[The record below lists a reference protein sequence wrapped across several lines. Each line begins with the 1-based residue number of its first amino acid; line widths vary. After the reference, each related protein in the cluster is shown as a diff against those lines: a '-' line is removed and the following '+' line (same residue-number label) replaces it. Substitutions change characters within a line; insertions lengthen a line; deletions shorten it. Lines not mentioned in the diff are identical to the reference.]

1 MKIIACDY
9 HPSFQQIAMLDQ
21 NTGELSGRR
30 WAHPGEAEAFY
41 RGLQGPVRVGM
52 EAIGNALWF
61 ERLLAE
67 LGHELW
73 VGDAARIRASAV
85 RPQKTDARDAAPLL
99 PLMLQDGFPRIG
111 VPSPAER
118 DLRQLLLHRHKLV
131 QTRTPV
137 KNQLQHLAL
146 HQGVRRQHRLW
157 SRAGLQFLEQLR
169 LPSWTARR
177 RQDLRALRQELE
189 RSVAELDQ
197 AVEAQALARPEAR
210 RLMSQPGVG
219 PVVALAVVLTLGP
232 VERFR
237 CGKPVASY
245 FGLIPRESS
254 RGGRQRLGAISK
266 QGSPFVRALLV
277 QAGHAAVRHDS
288 ELRRQYLRLAQRKNR
303 AVATVALARQ
313 LAVRWYGIL
322 RRGAQASPA
331 TGSMQGRPSHSL
343 AEVPEPMRCVGP
355 LPPDVTA
362 WGVRRNHHGRDLVI
376 E

>member
-21 NTGELSGRR
+21 NSGELSGRR
-30 WAHPGEAEAFY
+30 LAHPAEAEAFY

-73 VGDAARIRASAV
+73 VGDAARIRALSV
-85 RPQKTDARDAAPLL
+85 RRQKTDERDAAEMLE
-99 PLMLQDGFPRIG
+99 LMLHDRFPRIW

-131 QTRTPV
+131 QMRTQV

-146 HQGVRRQHRLW
+146 NQGVRRQHRLW
-157 SRAGLQFLEQLR
+157 SRAGLQCLEQLS
-169 LPSWTARR
+169 LPTWTARR
-177 RQDLRALRQELE
+177 RQDLLALRQELE
-189 RSVAELDQ
+189 RSVAELDR
-197 AVEAQALARPEAR
+197 AVEAAALARPEVR
-210 RLMSQPGVG
+210 RLMIQPGVG

-237 CGKPVASY
+237 HGKQVASY
-245 FGLIPRESS
+245 FGLIPREHSS
-254 RGGRQRLGAISK
+254 GGRQRLGAISK

-277 QAGHAAVRHDS
+277 QAAHVAVRHDA
-288 ELRRQYLRLAQRKNR
+288 ELRRHYRRLAQRKNR
-303 AVATVALARQ
+303 AVATVAIARK
-313 LAVRWYGIL
+313 LAVRLYGIL
-322 RRGAQASPA
+322 RQAAQASA
-331 TGSMQGRPSHSL
+331 AVGSMQGSPSHSL
-343 AEVPEPMRCVGP
+343 AEVPGP
-355 LPPDVTA
+355 I
-362 WGVRRNHHGRDLVI
+362 R
-376 E
+376 

>member
-30 WAHPGEAEAFY
+30 LAHPAEAEAFY

-73 VGDAARIRASAV
+73 IGDAARIRAAAV
-85 RPQKTDARDAAPLL
+85 RPQKTDARDAAHLL
-99 PLMLQDGFPRIG
+99 QLMLQDRFPRIW

-131 QTRTPV
+131 QMRTQV

-146 HQGVRRQHRLW
+146 NPGVRRRHGLW
-157 SRAGLQFLEQLR
+157 SRAGRQVLEQLA
-169 LPSWTARR
+169 LPPWTTRR
-177 RQDLRALRQELE
+177 RQDLLELWKALEQSLT
-189 RSVAELDQ
+189 ELDR
-197 AVEAQALARPEAR
+197 AVEAQALARPAAR

-237 CGKPVASY
+237 HGKQVASY
-245 FGLIPRESS
+245 FGLIPREHSS
-254 RGGRQRLGAISK
+254 GGRQRLGAISK
-266 QGSPFVRALLV
+266 QGNPFVRALLV
-277 QAGHAAVRHDS
+277 QAAHVAVQHDA
-288 ELRRQYLRLAQRKNR
+288 ELRRQYQRLAQRKNR
-303 AVATVALARQ
+303 AVATVAIARK
-313 LAVRWYGIL
+313 LAVRLYWIL
-322 RRGAQASPA
+322 RRGAQASPE
-331 TGSMQGRPSHSL
+331 TGSMQGSPSHSL
-343 AEVPEPMRCVGP
+343 AEGPGPMR
-355 LPPDVTA
+355 
-362 WGVRRNHHGRDLVI
+362 
-376 E
+376 

>member
-1 MKIIACDY
+1 M
-9 HPSFQQIAMLDQ
+9 
-21 NTGELSGRR
+21 
-30 WAHPGEAEAFY
+30 
-41 RGLQGPVRVGM
+41 
-52 EAIGNALWF
+52 
-61 ERLLAE
+61 
-67 LGHELW
+67 
-73 VGDAARIRASAV
+73 
-85 RPQKTDARDAAPLL
+85 
-99 PLMLQDGFPRIG
+99 
-111 VPSPAER
+111 
-118 DLRQLLLHRHKLV
+118 
-131 QTRTPV
+131 
-137 KNQLQHLAL
+137 
-146 HQGVRRQHRLW
+146 
-157 SRAGLQFLEQLR
+157 
-169 LPSWTARR
+169 
-177 RQDLRALRQELE
+177 
-189 RSVAELDQ
+189 DQ

-245 FGLIPRESS
+245 FGLIPREYSS
-254 RGGRQRLGAISK
+254 GGRQRLGAISK

-277 QAGHAAVRHDS
+277 QAVHAAVRHDS

-331 TGSMQGRPSHSL
+331 TGSMPGRPSHSL

-362 WGVRRNHHGRDLVI
+362 WGVRRNNHGRDLVI

>member
-52 EAIGNALWF
+52 EAIGNALWL

-111 VPSPAER
+111 VPSPAEC

-131 QTRTPV
+131 QMRTPV

-169 LPSWTARR
+169 LPSWIRR
-177 RQDLRALRQELE
+177 WK
-189 RSVAELDQ
+189 
-197 AVEAQALARPEAR
+197 P
-210 RLMSQPGVG
+210 RLWPG
-219 PVVALAVVLTLGP
+219 P
-232 VERFR
+232 
-237 CGKPVASY
+237 KP
-245 FGLIPRESS
+245 
-254 RGGRQRLGAISK
+254 GG
-266 QGSPFVRALLV
+266 
-277 QAGHAAVRHDS
+277 
-288 ELRRQYLRLAQRKNR
+288 
-303 AVATVALARQ
+303 
-313 LAVRWYGIL
+313 
-322 RRGAQASPA
+322 
-331 TGSMQGRPSHSL
+331 
-343 AEVPEPMRCVGP
+343 
-355 LPPDVTA
+355 
-362 WGVRRNHHGRDLVI
+362 
-376 E
+376 

>member
-9 HPSFQQIAMLDQ
+9 HPSFPQIAMLDQ

-52 EAIGNALWF
+52 EAIGDALWL

-131 QTRTPV
+131 QMRTPV

-146 HQGVRRQHRLW
+146 NQGVRRQHRLW

-254 RGGRQRLGAISK
+254 SGGRQRLGAISK

-277 QAGHAAVRHDS
+277 QAVHAAVRHDS

-303 AVATVALARQ
+303 AVAPVALAPQ
-313 LAVRWYGIL
+313 LAVRSCAAG
-322 RRGAQASPA
+322 RRPLQQRALCRAARVIPWPKY
-331 TGSMQGRPSHSL
+331 PS
-343 AEVPEPMRCVGP
+343 RCAAWAP
-355 LPPDVTA
+355 CLPT
-362 WGVRRNHHGRDLVI
+362 
-376 E
+376 

>member
-9 HPSFQQIAMLDQ
+9 HPSFPQIAMLDQ

-52 EAIGNALWF
+52 EAIGNGLWF

-131 QTRTPV
+131 QMRTPV

-146 HQGVRRQHRLW
+146 NQGVRRQHRLW

-254 RGGRQRLGAISK
+254 SGGRQRLGAISK

-343 AEVPEPMRCVGP
+343 AEVPEPMRGVGP

-362 WGVRRNHHGRDLVI
+362 GGVRRNHHGRDLVI